1 MTAPKRFYKNSSV
14 LYSDGRYEITLDQ
27 RKLKTPRGTLFTVES
42 EPLALAIATE
52 WNSQKDTVE
61 RSTMML
67 TALANTAIDNPNHLQ
82 KNDIINFILSYA
94 ESDTILFHNKEEPNL
109 FQLQTEQ
116 WDPLIEWF
124 NKRYETELTKTTD
137 ITPPVFPQGAKMQI
151 ASYLKSHS
159 LTTLHGIQ
167 FAVETVKSVILAF
180 ACIDR
185 RITPEQAVFL
195 SRLEEEYQLGH
206 WGRVEWAHDIAQ
218 QDLQARFA
226 SAVFHVHCNSYS
238 HFVKQ
243 KMVS

>member
-1 MTAPKRFYKNSSV
+1 M
-14 LYSDGRYEITLDQ
+14 LYNDGKYEVTLDQ

-52 WNSQKDTVE
+52 WNSQKETVE

-67 TALANTAIDNPNHLQ
+67 TALSNTVIDNPNHLQ
-82 KNDIINFILSYA
+82 KNDIINFILTYA
-94 ESDTILFHNKEEPNL
+94 ESDTILFHHKDEPNL
-109 FQLQTEQ
+109 YNMQEEQ
-116 WDPLIEWF
+116 WDPLIAWF
-124 NKRYETELTKTTD
+124 NKRYDTELTKTVD
-137 ITPPVFPQGAKMQI
+137 ISPPVYPSNAKMQI
-151 ASYLKSHS
+151 ANYLKSHS
-159 LTTLHGIQ
+159 LASLHGFQ

-180 ACIDR
+180 ACVDR
-185 RITPEQAVFL
+185 QITAEQAVLL

-226 SAVFHVHCNSYS
+226 SAVFHVHCNSFS

-243 KMVS
+243 KVVA